1 MTNLMVYNN
10 DETTVQYN
18 ITNRT
23 HQDFHCTITTNDII
37 NTTIKNYNL
46 KLIENM
52 DKPSGYTDF
61 VKAVE
66 KAIQDPQTWNG
77 EYKLLDYFGTVC
89 ESGTYENGN
98 KTGNWIY
105 VDYDQQIQVVYS
117 YTNDRLLTEMYY
129 KLDGSLYS
137 GEYVFENETIKEERS
152 IKNGM
157 RNGKTVTY
165 DKSTNKVISK
175 QVYKDGMF
183 K

>member
-1 MTNLMVYNN
+1 M
-10 DETTVQYN
+10 
-18 ITNRT
+18 
-23 HQDFHCTITTNDII
+23 
-37 NTTIKNYNL
+37 
-46 KLIENM
+46 
-52 DKPSGYTDF
+52 
-61 VKAVE
+61 
-66 KAIQDPQTWNG
+66 
-77 EYKLLDYFGTVC
+77 
-89 ESGTYENGN
+89 
-98 KTGNWIY
+98 
-105 VDYDQQIQVVYS
+105 DYDQQIQVVYS